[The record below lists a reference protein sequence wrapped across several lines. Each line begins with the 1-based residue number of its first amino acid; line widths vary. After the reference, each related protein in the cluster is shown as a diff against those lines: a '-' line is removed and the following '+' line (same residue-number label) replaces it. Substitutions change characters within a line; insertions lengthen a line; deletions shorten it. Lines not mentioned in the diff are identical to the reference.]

1 MNWTELEREKSYAL
15 AHLVEVNGDSVSA
28 EKIRHQAD
36 RIVMLQDQVDRLK
49 EIIEKSIDMNN
60 ALARL

>member
-1 MNWTELEREKSYAL
+1 MQVEFVSKLMADNIDQEAL
-15 AHLVEVNGDSVSA
+15 IQILS
-28 EKIRHQAD
+28 EKIKEQQNQ
-36 RIVMLQDQVDRLK
+36 IELLQKQVDRLK